1 MNVCKGIAALVA
13 VGFVVTGAFA
23 EEQMPARRLSR
34 IEKAGGWIEQA
45 GRGKKILIV
54 NAQSRVS
61 HASLAEVA
69 DQYGKMTSFPVDV
82 VDTPETDPKKLLT
95 DDTACVVIVKDCDCS
110 SRLLVAPEDA
120 WGVVNVKAIG
130 ADGADDARVTVR
142 TAKEAARALAM
153 VLGASDSMMSPCVM
167 KPVHSLADLDAN
179 PALMPGMEVY
189 NKLIDNARRL
199 GVSIRRRVSYR
210 TACKEGWAPTPT
222 NDIQKAIWDEVH
234 AIPDK
239 PIKIEYKKTDR

>member
-1 MNVCKGIAALVA
+1 MNGYRGIAAIMA
-13 VGFVVTGAFA
+13 VGFAAMGAFA
-23 EEQMPARRLSR
+23 DEQMPARRLSR
-34 IEKAGGWIEQA
+34 IEKAGGWIEQP
-45 GRGKKILIV
+45 GRGKTIRIA

-69 DQYGKMTSFPVDV
+69 DQYGKMTSFPVEV
-82 VDTPETDPKKLLT
+82 VDTKETDPKKLLT
-95 DDTACVVIVKDCDCS
+95 DNTACVVIVKDCECA

-120 WGVVNVKAIG
+120 WGAVNVRAIG

-142 TAKEAARALAM
+142 TAKETARALAM

-199 GVSIRRRVSYR
+199 GVAIRRRVSYR
-210 TACKEGWAPTPT
+210 TACKEGWAPAPT
-222 NDIQKAIWDEVH
+222 NDVQKTIWEEVH
-234 AIPDK
+234 QLPAK
-239 PIKIEYKKTDR
+239 PLPLTKPTK